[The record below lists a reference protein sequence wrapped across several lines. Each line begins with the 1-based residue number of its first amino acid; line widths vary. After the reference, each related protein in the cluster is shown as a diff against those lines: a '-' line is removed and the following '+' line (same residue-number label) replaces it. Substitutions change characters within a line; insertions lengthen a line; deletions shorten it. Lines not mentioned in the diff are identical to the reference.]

1 MKLLLCDTPRA
12 QSNLW
17 KQIIFFGKCCIKAA
31 WFCGFV
37 ERRAG
42 FILGYSLQNWPWPL
56 HFNMKQNYICVFSIC
71 SPTVNS
77 NKHKMAVTMFDLWC
91 FFFLPLSC
99 RDAPGQ
105 SFLWIWMLII
115 GTDRL
120 YALCCR
126 ESLVPMW
133 VLLPTVH
140 IQTADPILKGSY
152 FFFFLKH
159 FIFLSWGPL
168 IQYKSVLLVLVSCK
182 KNIYNLVFHNH
193 SPS

>member
-17 KQIIFFGKCCIKAA
+17 KQIIFFGKCCIRAA
-31 WFCGFV
+31 WLCGFV

-71 SPTVNS
+71 SPTVTS

-91 FFFLPLSC
+91 FFFFASVLQGCSWSVIFVDLDAHNRNRQTLCSLLP
-99 RDAPGQ
+99 
-105 SFLWIWMLII
+105 
-115 GTDRL
+115 
-120 YALCCR
+120 R
-126 ESLVPMW
+126 ESRSHVSSFAYCAYTNCW
-133 VLLPTVH
+133 SN
-140 IQTADPILKGSY
+140 IEGFIL
-152 FFFFLKH
+152 FFFLKH